1 MRVERVPHVRKDAE
15 DVIAQAQAHLSKLQ
29 ARMAF
34 EQSGIDRAIRRTRAC
49 IAESRELMARMDVAL
64 HRFDHLLRGGR
75 PEL

>member
-34 EQSGIDRAIRRTRAC
+34 EQSGIDRAIRRTRA
-49 IAESRELMARMDVAL
+49 ASRNREN
-64 HRFDHLLRGGR
+64 
-75 PEL
+75 